1 MKTKSLKIF
10 IVEDNDSIV
19 KMLSEILSKN
29 LPTSEILT
37 FKSVENA
44 LGKVNEN
51 PDYIILDHFLEKT
64 NGIDCIPLFKEFI
77 PNAKIIVTSSQND
90 IKTFENAFIYGAN
103 EYFRKDAL
111 FPINIVEFIKKDF
124 EKEDENWLQ
133 SFFNT
138 VKRKENSKCSKNLVY
153 VLDDNKNTAFSIE
166 HVLQNESLNEVY
178 SFNHSKDFFA
188 QLKSRKPDFVILDYN
203 IEETI
208 SGADVLKEVK
218 LISPDT
224 KVIIFSG
231 QTDVGTASNLLKLG
245 AMLYMSKSNENIK
258 KLKTIV
264 N

>member
-1 MKTKSLKIF
+1 MKAKNLKIF
-10 IVEDNDSIV
+10 IIDDSELII
-19 KMLSEILSKN
+19 KTISEIIIKN
-29 LPTSEILT
+29 LPNCELLT
-37 FKSVENA
+37 FNSVEKA
-44 LGKVNEN
+44 LGQVNEN

-77 PNAKIIVTSSQND
+77 SDAKIIVVSSQND

-133 SFFNT
+133 SFFNS
-138 VKRKENSKCSKNLVY
+138 VKRKENSKPSKNLVY

-166 HVLQNESLNEVY
+166 HILQSESLNEVY
-178 SFNHSKDFFA
+178 SFNNSQDFFTE
-188 QLKSRKPDFVILDYN
+188 LKSRKPDFAILDYN

-208 SGADVLKEVK
+208 SGADVLKEMK
-218 LISPDT
+218 LISQDT

-231 QTDVGTASNLLKLG
+231 QTDVATASNLLKLG
-245 AMLYMSKSNENIK
+245 AMLYMSKSNENMK